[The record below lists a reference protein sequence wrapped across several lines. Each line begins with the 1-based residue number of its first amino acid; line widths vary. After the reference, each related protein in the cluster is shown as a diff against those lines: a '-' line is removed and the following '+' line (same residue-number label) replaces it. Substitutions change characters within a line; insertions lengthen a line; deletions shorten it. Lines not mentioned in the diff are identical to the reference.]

1 MKLVLKFDQMKKG
14 SIAIVGTGPAAL
26 MAGTLLVENGFDV
39 KFFDHKKAPARKFL
53 VAGHGG
59 FNLTNAEELVSFC
72 DKYDRELV
80 KNAVRF
86 FTPQNFIDFLAKIGI
101 ETYVGSSGKIFP
113 KKGIKPIEVL
123 NAWLNYLTANG
134 ASFHYEHKLNQVELS
149 SLVFETKQGQLTI
162 DADAKIFALGGGSW
176 QQTGSLGDW
185 FDIFSKKNIKCV
197 PFEASNSGLVLDS
210 KLLDEDLE
218 GGHIKNC
225 RLISV
230 EYSKLGDVV
239 LTRYGL
245 EGAPAYAMNRD
256 FRNGHKIVI
265 DFKPSLDESDIV
277 NRMQKAKNV
286 TEGLKNL
293 KLSKI
298 AIQWIKDS
306 VSKED
311 YLNTEKLANLIKLFE
326 LPVVGLRPIDEV
338 ISTVGGIDL
347 TEIDENFQLKKLP
360 NYFCVGE
367 MLDWDAPTGGY
378 LIQGAVSTGAKA
390 AHSIILNLG
399 RFEGD

>member
-1 MKLVLKFDQMKKG
+1 MKKG

-39 KFFDHKKAPARKFL
+39 QFYDHKKAPARKFL

-59 FNLTNAEELVSFC
+59 FNLTNAEELESFC
-72 DKYDRELV
+72 AKYDCELI

-86 FTPQNFIDFLAKIGI
+86 FTPQHFIAFLAKIGI
-101 ETYVGSSGKIFP
+101 ETYIGSSGKIFP

-123 NAWLNYLTANG
+123 NAWLNYLSSKG
-134 ASFHYEHKLNQVELS
+134 AMFHFEHKLIGIENLNLLFQ
-149 SLVFETKQGQLTI
+149 TKQGKLTI
-162 DADAKIFALGGGSW
+162 NADAKIFALGGGSW
-176 QQTGSLGDW
+176 RQTGSLGDW
-185 FDIFSKKNIKCV
+185 IEIFANKNIKCI
-197 PFEASNSGLVLDS
+197 PFASSNSGLELDS
-210 KLLDEDLE
+210 KFLFEELE

-225 RLISV
+225 RLFSK

-245 EGAPAYAMNRD
+245 EGAPGYAMNRD
-256 FRNGHKIVI
+256 FRSGHKIYI
-265 DFKPSLDESDIV
+265 DFKPSMNESDII
-277 NRMQKAKNV
+277 NRLFKAKNIS
-286 TEGLKNL
+286 EGLKNL

-298 AIQWIKDS
+298 AIHWMKNS
-306 VSKED
+306 VTKED
-311 YLNTEKLANLIKLFE
+311 YLNIEKMATLIKFFE

-338 ISTVGGIDL
+338 ISTVGGIAIK
-347 TEIDENFQLKKLP
+347 EIDENFELIKLP
-360 NYFCVGE
+360 NFYSVGE

-390 AHSIILNLG
+390 AHSIILNLD
-399 RFEGD
+399 RFEVN

>member
-1 MKLVLKFDQMKKG
+1 MKKG

-26 MAGTLLVENGFDV
+26 MAGTLLVENGFNV
-39 KFFDHKKAPARKFL
+39 QFFDHKKAPARKFL

-59 FNLTNAEELVSFC
+59 FNLTNAEDLVSFC
-72 DKYDRELV
+72 DKYDSEKV

-134 ASFHYEHKLNQVELS
+134 ASFHYEHKLTDIYLS
-149 SLVFETKQGQLTI
+149 NLVFDTKQGQLTVN
-162 DADAKIFALGGGSW
+162 ADAKIIALGGGSW

-185 FDIFSKKNIKCV
+185 FEIFTKKNIVCV
-197 PFEASNSGLVLDS
+197 PFESSNSGLVLDS
-210 KLLDEDLE
+210 KLLDGELE

-225 RLISV
+225 CLISA

-256 FRNGHKIVI
+256 FRNGQKIVI
-265 DFKPSLDESDIV
+265 DFKPSLNESDIV
-277 NRMQKAKNV
+277 NRLQKAKNI

-306 VSKED
+306 VSKEE
-311 YLNTEKLANLIKLFE
+311 YLNTEILVNLIKSFE

-347 TEIDENFQLKKLP
+347 TEIDDNFQLKKLP
-360 NYFCVGE
+360 SFYCVGE

-378 LIQGAVSTGAKA
+378 LIQGAVSTGARA
-390 AHSIILNLG
+390 ARSIILNLD
-399 RFEGD
+399 RFEAN

>member
-1 MKLVLKFDQMKKG
+1 MKKG

-26 MAGTLLVENGFDV
+26 MAGTMLVENGFDV
-39 KFFDHKKAPARKFL
+39 QFFDHKKAPARKFL

-59 FNLTNAEELVSFC
+59 FNLTNAEDLVSFC
-72 DKYDRELV
+72 DKYDSEKV

-134 ASFHYEHKLNQVELS
+134 ASFHYEHKLIHVEMS
-149 SLVFETKQGQLTI
+149 TLVFETKQGPLTI
-162 DADAKIFALGGGSW
+162 CSDATIVGLGGGSW

-185 FDIFSKKNIKCV
+185 FGIFEKNNIKCI
-197 PFEASNSGLVLDS
+197 PFRSSNSGLVLDS
-210 KLLDEDLE
+210 KLLNKELE

-225 RLISV
+225 RFISA

-256 FRNGHKIVI
+256 FRNGHKVVI
-265 DFKPSLDESDIV
+265 DFKPSLNESDIV
-277 NRMQKAKNV
+277 NRLQKAKNIS
-286 TEGLKNL
+286 EGLKSL

-298 AIQWIKDS
+298 AIQWIKDA
-306 VSKED
+306 VSKEN
-311 YLNTEKLANLIKLFE
+311 YLNTEILAKLIKSFE
-326 LPVVGLRPIDEV
+326 LAVVGLRPIDEV

-347 TEIDENFQLKKLP
+347 TELDENFQLKKIP
-360 NYFCVGE
+360 CFYCVGE

-390 AHSIILNLG
+390 AQSIILNLG
-399 RFEGD
+399 RYAVN

>member
-1 MKLVLKFDQMKKG
+1 MKKG

-39 KFFDHKKAPARKFL
+39 QFYDHKKAPARKFL

-59 FNLTNAEELVSFC
+59 FNLTNAEELESFC
-72 DKYDRELV
+72 DKYDNEVL

-86 FTPQNFIDFLAKIGI
+86 FTPQNFIDFLTKIGI
-101 ETYVGSSGKIFP
+101 ETYIGSSGKIFP

-123 NAWLNYLTANG
+123 NTWLTYLSSKGAN
-134 ASFHYEHKLNQVELS
+134 FHFEHKLIDIENLNLQ
-149 SLVFETKQGQLTI
+149 FQTKQGKLTI
-162 DADAKIFALGGGSW
+162 NSDAKIFSLGGGSW
-176 QQTGSLGDW
+176 QQTGSMGDW
-185 FDIFSKKNIKCV
+185 IDIFANKKIKCI
-197 PFEASNSGLVLDS
+197 PFASSNSGLVLDS
-210 KLLDEDLE
+210 KFLFDELE

-225 RLISV
+225 CLFSK
-230 EYSKLGDVV
+230 EYSKFGDVV

-256 FRNGHKIVI
+256 FRNGEKIVI
-265 DFKPSLDESDIV
+265 DFKPSLAELEIV
-277 NRMQKAKNV
+277 KRLQKSKNT

-298 AIQWIKDS
+298 AIYWIKNA
-306 VSKED
+306 VSKEEFI
-311 YLNTEKLANLIKLFE
+311 NAEKLAKHLKSFR
-326 LPVVGLRPIDEV
+326 LPVIGLRPIDEV
-338 ISTVGGIDL
+338 ISTVGGIAIN
-347 TEIDENFQLKKLP
+347 EIDENFELSKLP
-360 NYFCVGE
+360 NFYCVGE

-399 RFEGD
+399 RHEVG

>member
-1 MKLVLKFDQMKKG
+1 MKKV

-39 KFFDHKKAPARKFL
+39 QFYDHKKAPARKFL

-59 FNLTNAEELVSFC
+59 FNLTNAEELESFC
-72 DKYDRELV
+72 DKYDNEVL

-86 FTPQNFIDFLAKIGI
+86 FTPQNFIDFLTKIGI
-101 ETYVGSSGKIFP
+101 ETYIGSSGKIFP

-123 NAWLNYLTANG
+123 NAWLTYLSSKGAN
-134 ASFHYEHKLNQVELS
+134 FHFEHKLIDIENLNLQ
-149 SLVFETKQGQLTI
+149 FQTKQGKLTI
-162 DADAKIFALGGGSW
+162 NSDAKIFSLGGGSW
-176 QQTGSLGDW
+176 QQTGSMGDW
-185 FDIFSKKNIKCV
+185 IDIFANQKIKCI
-197 PFEASNSGLVLDS
+197 PFASSNSGLVLDS
-210 KLLDEDLE
+210 KFLFDELE

-225 RLISV
+225 CLFSK
-230 EYSKLGDVV
+230 EYSKFGDVV

-256 FRNGHKIVI
+256 FRNGEKIVI
-265 DFKPSLDESDIV
+265 DFKPSLAELEIV
-277 NRMQKAKNV
+277 KRLQKSKNT

-298 AIQWIKDS
+298 AIYWIKNA
-306 VSKED
+306 VSKEEFI
-311 YLNTEKLANLIKLFE
+311 NAEKLAKHLKSFQ
-326 LPVVGLRPIDEV
+326 LPVIGLRPIDEV
-338 ISTVGGIDL
+338 ISTVGGIAIN
-347 TEIDENFQLKKLP
+347 EIDENFELSKLP
-360 NYFCVGE
+360 NFYCVGE
-367 MLDWDAPTGGY
+367 MLDWDVPTGGY

-399 RFEGD
+399 RHEVG

>member
-26 MAGTLLVENGFDV
+26 MAGTFLVENGFDV
-39 KFFDHKKAPARKFL
+39 QFYDHKKAPARKFL

-59 FNLTNAEELVSFC
+59 FNLTNAEELESFC
-72 DKYDRELV
+72 NKYDSELL

-86 FTPQNFIDFLAKIGI
+86 YTPQNFIDFLAKIGI
-101 ETYVGSSGKIFP
+101 ETYIGSSGKIFP
-113 KKGIKPIEVL
+113 QKGIKPIEVL
-123 NAWLNYLTANG
+123 NAWLTYLSSKG
-134 ASFHYEHKLNQVELS
+134 VLFHFEHKLIEIENLN
-149 SLVFETKQGQLTI
+149 LLFETKKGQLTI
-162 DADAKIFALGGGSW
+162 EADAKIFALGGGSW

-185 FDIFSKKNIKCV
+185 FEIFAKKNIKCI
-197 PFEASNSGLVLDS
+197 PFESSNSGLVLDS
-210 KLLDEDLE
+210 SFLFEELE
-218 GGHIKNC
+218 GSHIKNC
-225 RLISV
+225 CLFST
-230 EYSKLGDVV
+230 EYAKSGDVV

-256 FRNGHKIVI
+256 FRNGHKIDI
-265 DFKPSLDESDIV
+265 DFKPSLAELDIV
-277 NRMQKAKNV
+277 KRLQKSKNT

-298 AIQWIKDS
+298 AIHWIKNA
-306 VSKED
+306 VSKEEFI
-311 YLNTEKLANLIKLFE
+311 NAEKLAKQLKSFQ

-338 ISTVGGIDL
+338 ISTVGGIAL
-347 TEIDENFQLKKLP
+347 NEIDENFELSKLP
-360 NYFCVGE
+360 NFYCVGE

-399 RFEGD
+399 QFEVN

>member
-1 MKLVLKFDQMKKG
+1 MKKG

-26 MAGTLLVENGFDV
+26 MAGTVLVENGFDV
-39 KFFDHKKAPARKFL
+39 QFFDHKKAPARKFL

-59 FNLTNAEELVSFC
+59 FNLTNAEELESFC
-72 DKYDRELV
+72 AKYDSELI

-86 FTPQNFIDFLAKIGI
+86 FTPQHFIAFLAKIGI

-113 KKGIKPIEVL
+113 KKGVKPIEVL
-123 NAWLNYLTANG
+123 NAWLNYLTDKG
-134 ASFHYEHKLNQVELS
+134 AVFHFEYKLVDLS
-149 SLVFETKQGQLTI
+149 ETHLVFETKQERLTI
-162 DADAKIFALGGGSW
+162 NAKATIFALGGGSW

-185 FDIFSKKNIKCV
+185 FELFEKMNVQCI
-197 PFEASNSGLVLDS
+197 PFESSNSGLVLDV
-210 KLLDEDLE
+210 KFLDKELE
-218 GGHIKNC
+218 GGIIKNC
-225 RLISV
+225 CLFSS

-256 FRNGHKIVI
+256 YRNGHKICI
-265 DFKPSLDESDIV
+265 DFKPSMNESDIV
-277 NRMQKAKNV
+277 NRLCKAKNIS
-286 TEGLKNL
+286 EGLKSL

-298 AIQWIKDS
+298 AIHWIKNA

-311 YLNTEKLANLIKLFE
+311 YLNAEKMATLIKSFE

-338 ISTVGGIDL
+338 ISTVGGIALD
-347 TEIDENFQLKKLP
+347 EINADFELIKLHNF
-360 NYFCVGE
+360 FCIGE

-390 AHSIILNLG
+390 AHSIILNLD
-399 RFEGD
+399 RCAVS

>member
-26 MAGTLLVENGFDV
+26 MAGTVLVENGLDV
-39 KFFDHKKAPARKFL
+39 QFFDHKKAPARKFL

-72 DKYDRELV
+72 DKYDSEFI

-86 FTPQNFIDFLAKIGI
+86 FTPQNFMDFLAKIGI
-101 ETYVGSSGKIFP
+101 ETYIGSSGKIFP
-113 KKGIKPIEVL
+113 NKGIKPIEVL
-123 NAWLNYLTANG
+123 NAWLNYLSANG
-134 ASFHYEHKLNQVELS
+134 AIFHFEHKLVDVVES
-149 SLVFETKQGQLTI
+149 QLVFNTKQGQVTI
-162 DADAKIFALGGGSW
+162 DSDAKIIGLGGGSW

-185 FDIFSKKNIKCV
+185 FEIFTKKNIKCI
-197 PFEASNSGLVLDS
+197 PFESSNSGLVLDS
-210 KLLDEDLE
+210 KFLFGELE

-225 RLISV
+225 RLFSTA
-230 EYSKLGDVV
+230 YAKSGDVV

-256 FRNGHKIVI
+256 FRNGQKIFI
-265 DFKPSLDESDIV
+265 DFKPSLAELDIV
-277 NRMQKAKNV
+277 QRLQKSKNT

-298 AIQWIKDS
+298 ALYWIKSS

-311 YLNTEKLANLIKLFE
+311 FVNAEKMAKHLKSFE
-326 LPVVGLRPIDEV
+326 LPVNGLRPIDEV

-347 TEIDENFQLKKLP
+347 TEIDDSFQLKKMP
-360 NYFCVGE
+360 NFYCIGE
-367 MLDWDAPTGGY
+367 MLNWDAPTGGY
-378 LIQGAVSTGAKA
+378 LIQGAVATGAKA
-390 AHSIILNLG
+390 AHAINLNLD
-399 RFEGD
+399 RYEVN

>member
-1 MKLVLKFDQMKKG
+1 MKKG

-39 KFFDHKKAPARKFL
+39 QFYDHKKAPARKFL

-59 FNLTNAEELVSFC
+59 FNLTNAEELESFC
-72 DKYDRELV
+72 DKYDNEVL

-101 ETYVGSSGKIFP
+101 ETYIGSSGKIFP

-123 NAWLNYLTANG
+123 NAWLTYLSSKGAN
-134 ASFHYEHKLNQVELS
+134 FHFEHKLIDIENLNLQ
-149 SLVFETKQGQLTI
+149 FQTKQGKLTI
-162 DADAKIFALGGGSW
+162 NSDAKIFSLGGGSW
-176 QQTGSLGDW
+176 QQTGSMGDW
-185 FDIFSKKNIKCV
+185 IDIFANKKIKCI
-197 PFEASNSGLVLDS
+197 PFASSNSGLVLDS
-210 KLLDEDLE
+210 KFLFDELE

-225 RLISV
+225 CLFSK
-230 EYSKLGDVV
+230 EYSKFGDVV

-256 FRNGHKIVI
+256 FRNGEKIVI
-265 DFKPSLDESDIV
+265 DFKPSLAELEIV
-277 NRMQKAKNV
+277 KRLQKSKNT

-298 AIQWIKDS
+298 AIHWIKNA
-306 VSKED
+306 VSKEEFI
-311 YLNTEKLANLIKLFE
+311 NAEKLAKHLKSFQ
-326 LPVVGLRPIDEV
+326 LPVIGLRPIDEV
-338 ISTVGGIDL
+338 ISTVGGIAIN
-347 TEIDENFQLKKLP
+347 EIDENFELSKLP
-360 NYFCVGE
+360 NFYCVGE

-399 RFEGD
+399 RYEVG

>member
-1 MKLVLKFDQMKKG
+1 VKLVLKFDQMKKG

-26 MAGTLLVENGFDV
+26 MAGTILVENGFDV
-39 KFFDHKKAPARKFL
+39 QFFDHKKAPARKFL

-59 FNLTNAEELVSFC
+59 FNLTNAEEIASFC
-72 DKYDRELV
+72 DKYDSELI
-80 KNAVRF
+80 KNAVQF

-123 NAWLNYLTANG
+123 NAWLNYLNFKG
-134 ASFHYEHKLNQVELS
+134 AIFHFEHKLVDVVES
-149 SLVFETKQGQLTI
+149 QLVFNTKQGQVTI
-162 DADAKIFALGGGSW
+162 DSDAKIIALGGGSW

-185 FDIFSKKNIKCV
+185 FEIFTKKNIKCI
-197 PFEASNSGLVLDS
+197 PFESSNSGLVLDS
-210 KLLDEDLE
+210 KFLFGELE
-218 GGHIKNC
+218 GGYIKNC
-225 RLISV
+225 RLFST
-230 EYSKLGDVV
+230 EYAKSGDIV

-256 FRNGHKIVI
+256 FRNGQKIFI
-265 DFKPSLDESDIV
+265 DFKPSLAESDIV
-277 NRMQKAKNV
+277 QRLQNSKNT

-298 AIQWIKDS
+298 AIQWIKNS
-306 VSKED
+306 VSKEAF
-311 YLNTEKLANLIKLFE
+311 LNVENLAKHLKSFE
-326 LPVVGLRPIDEV
+326 LPVIGLRPIDEV

-347 TEIDENFQLKKLP
+347 TEIDDSFQLKKMP
-360 NYFCVGE
+360 NFYCIGE
-367 MLDWDAPTGGY
+367 MLNWDAPTGGY

-390 AHSIILNLG
+390 AHAINLNLD
-399 RFEGD
+399 RYEVN

>member
-14 SIAIVGTGPAAL
+14 NIAIVGTGPAAL

-39 KFFDHKKAPARKFL
+39 QFYDHKKAPARKFL

-59 FNLTNAEELVSFC
+59 FNLTNTEELESFC
-72 DKYDRELV
+72 DKYDSELL

-101 ETYVGSSGKIFP
+101 ETYIGSSGKIFP

-123 NAWLNYLTANG
+123 NAWLTYLRSKG
-134 ASFHYEHKLNQVELS
+134 AKFHFEHKLIEIENLN
-149 SLVFETKQGQLTI
+149 LLFETKQGKLAI
-162 DADAKIFALGGGSW
+162 NADAKIFSLGGGSW
-176 QQTGSLGDW
+176 QQTGSMGDW
-185 FDIFSKKNIKCV
+185 IEIFTNKKIKCI
-197 PFEASNSGLVLDS
+197 PFASSNSGLVLDS
-210 KLLDEDLE
+210 SFLFEELE
-218 GGHIKNC
+218 GSHIKNC
-225 RLISV
+225 RLFST
-230 EYSKLGDVV
+230 EYTKSGDVV
-239 LTRYGL
+239 LTRYGI

-256 FRNGHKIVI
+256 YRNGQKILI
-265 DFKPSLDESDIV
+265 DFKPSIAELDIV
-277 NRMQKAKNV
+277 KRLHKSKNT

-298 AIQWIKDS
+298 AIHWIKNAI
-306 VSKED
+306 SKEEFI
-311 YLNTEKLANLIKLFE
+311 NAEKLAKHLKSFQI
-326 LPVVGLRPIDEV
+326 PVVGLRPIDEV
-338 ISTVGGIDL
+338 ISTVGGIAL
-347 TEIDENFQLKKLP
+347 TEIDDNFQLKNLP
-360 NYFCVGE
+360 NYYCVGE

-399 RFEGD
+399 RYEVN

>member
-1 MKLVLKFDQMKKG
+1 VKLVLKFDQMKKG

-26 MAGTLLVENGFDV
+26 MAGTVLVENGLDV
-39 KFFDHKKAPARKFL
+39 QFFDHKKAPARKFL

-72 DKYDRELV
+72 DKYDSEFI

-86 FTPQNFIDFLAKIGI
+86 FTPQNFMDFLAKIGI
-101 ETYVGSSGKIFP
+101 ETYIGSSGKIFP
-113 KKGIKPIEVL
+113 NKGIKPIEVL
-123 NAWLNYLTANG
+123 NAWLNYLSANG
-134 ASFHYEHKLNQVELS
+134 AIFHFEHKLVDVVES
-149 SLVFETKQGQLTI
+149 QLVFNTKQGQVTI
-162 DADAKIFALGGGSW
+162 DSDAKIIGLGGGSW

-185 FDIFSKKNIKCV
+185 FEIFTKKNIKCI
-197 PFEASNSGLVLDS
+197 PFESSNSGLVLDS
-210 KLLDEDLE
+210 KFLFGELE

-225 RLISV
+225 RLFSTA
-230 EYSKLGDVV
+230 YAKSGDVV

-256 FRNGHKIVI
+256 FRNGQKIFI
-265 DFKPSLDESDIV
+265 DFKPSLAELDIV
-277 NRMQKAKNV
+277 QRLQKSKNT

-298 AIQWIKDS
+298 ALYWIKSS

-311 YLNTEKLANLIKLFE
+311 FVNAEKMAKHLKSFE
-326 LPVVGLRPIDEV
+326 LPVNGLRPIDEV

-347 TEIDENFQLKKLP
+347 TEIDDSFQLKKMP
-360 NYFCVGE
+360 NFYCIGE
-367 MLDWDAPTGGY
+367 MLNWDAPTGGY
-378 LIQGAVSTGAKA
+378 LIQGAVATGAKA
-390 AHSIILNLG
+390 AHAINLNLD
-399 RFEGD
+399 RYEVN